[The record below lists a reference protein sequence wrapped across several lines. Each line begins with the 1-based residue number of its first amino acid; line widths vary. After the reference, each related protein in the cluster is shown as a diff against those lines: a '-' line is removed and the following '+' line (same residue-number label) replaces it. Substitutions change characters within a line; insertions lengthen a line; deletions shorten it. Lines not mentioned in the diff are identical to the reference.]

1 MTTLYTPYEDLYER
15 FFGLSYSA
23 INDQITQE
31 KDGSYKLTV
40 DVPGCNR
47 EHVSL
52 SAKGSQLIITLNR
65 PNKDKK
71 TLTYR
76 LGSKVDAS
84 TISATCKD
92 GVLTV
97 TCPVKPSEQPR
108 DIPVN

>member
-1 MTTLYTPYEDLYER
+1 MSNLITYDAMFNLYTWPTHSS
-15 FFGLSYSA
+15 LS
-23 INDQITQE
+23 DEVTVE

-52 SAKGSQLIITLNR
+52 SAKGSQLTITLSR
-65 PNKDKK
+65 PNKNKK
-71 TLTYR
+71 TITYR
-76 LGSKVDAS
+76 IGSKVDAAA
-84 TISATCKD
+84 ISATCKD

>member
-1 MTTLYTPYEDLYER
+1 MTTLYTPYEEIYER
-15 FFGLSYSA
+15 FFGLPHSVIS
-23 INDQITQE
+23 DQITLE

-52 SAKGSQLIITLNR
+52 SVKGSQLIITLNR
-65 PNKDKK
+65 PNKNKK

-76 LGSKVDAS
+76 LGSKVDMSA
-84 TISATCKD
+84 ISASCTD

-108 DIPVN
+108 NIPVN

>member
-1 MTTLYTPYEDLYER
+1 MTTLYTPYEDFYER
-15 FFGLSYSA
+15 FFGLSHSA
-23 INDQITQE
+23 TSDQITQE

-52 SAKGSQLIITLNR
+52 STKGLQLTVTVNR

-76 LGSKVDAS
+76 LGSKVDADA
-84 TISATCKD
+84 ISASCQD

-108 DIPVN
+108 NIPVN